1 LRGKLENNL
10 KNITLMRISYSAL
23 NSYKICPLKYKFQ
36 YIDKIKTPKSKEAVF
51 GTLIHS
57 TLNFIHTPAIL
68 APSMEQALDHFSKN
82 WNGDV
87 FEDELE
93 ERAAFSQGVDII
105 RRYYNDN
112 DIARVNIVALESPFQ
127 IKLGIHMVSGIID
140 RIDRTSDGYEIID
153 YKTAKKMPSQ
163 EKVNND
169 IQLTI
174 YLQAFLERYPEER
187 KNLDKLK
194 VSLYFV
200 KHGVKLTSTRTAQDL
215 ENVEKTFLEVIEK
228 IEESEFQPIL
238 NPLCDW
244 CDFQNRCP
252 MWKHKF
258 KEARKINTKEVN
270 QVIEEYIVAK
280 DEAKH
285 IRSKIAQL
293 QEKVSQYMNQE
304 GVERVFSDAGIIAR
318 TLRETYKYDE
328 KQLREILEP
337 LGKWEDIN
345 KVNATALKSVIATLS
360 LQLKKEIEKAKK
372 LDKKSFGFSI
382 KKQ

>member
-1 LRGKLENNL
+1 
-10 KNITLMRISYSAL
+10 MRISYSAL

-36 YIDKIKTPKSKEAVF
+36 YIDKIRTLKSKEAIF

-57 TLNFIHTPAIL
+57 TLNFVHTPGIL
-68 APSMEQALDHFSKN
+68 SPSMEQALDHFSKN

-87 FEDELE
+87 FENELE
-93 ERAAFSQGVDII
+93 ERAAFSQGVEII

-127 IKLGIHMVSGIID
+127 IKLGEHVINGIID
-140 RIDRTSDGYEIID
+140 RIDRTDDGYEIVD

-163 EKVNND
+163 EKVDND

-174 YLQAFLERYPEER
+174 YLLAFLERYPEEI

-200 KHGVKLTSTRTAQDL
+200 KHGAKLTSTRTTEDL
-215 ENVEKTFLEVIEK
+215 KNVEKMFLEVIEK
-228 IEESEFQPIL
+228 IGESEFQPVL

-258 KEARKINTKEVN
+258 KEERKIDTTEVN
-270 QVIEEYIVAK
+270 GAIAEYIQAK
-280 DEAKH
+280 DDSKH
-285 IRSKIAQL
+285 LRSKIAKL
-293 QEKVSQYMNQE
+293 QEKVSKYMDQE
-304 GVERVFSDAGIIAR
+304 GVERVFSDSGIVAR
-318 TLRETYKYDE
+318 TIRKTYKYNE
-328 KQLREILEP
+328 AQLKEILEP
-337 LGKWEDIN
+337 LGKWAQVN
-345 KVNATALKSVIATLS
+345 KVNATALKSVITTLPS
-360 LQLKKEIEKAKK
+360 QAKKEIEDTKE
-372 LDKKSFGFSI
+372 LDKESFGFSV

>member
-1 LRGKLENNL
+1 
-10 KNITLMRISYSAL
+10 MRISYSGL
-23 NSYKICPLKYKFQ
+23 NTYQICPLKYKFQ

-87 FEDELE
+87 FENELE

-127 IKLGIHMVSGIID
+127 IKLGEHTVNGIID
-140 RIDRTSDGYEIID
+140 RIDRTDDGYEIVD

-163 EKVNND
+163 EKVD
-169 IQLTI
+169 HDVQLTI
-174 YLQAFLERYPEER
+174 YLQAFLDRYPEER

-200 KHGVKLTSTRTAQDL
+200 KHGAKLTSTRTEEDL
-215 ENVEKTFLEVIEK
+215 KNIEDKFLEVIEK
-228 IEESEFQPIL
+228 IGESEFQPVV

-244 CDFQNRCP
+244 CDFQDRCP
-252 MWKHKF
+252 MWRHKF
-258 KEARKINTKEVN
+258 KDARKIDTAEVN
-270 QVIEEYIVAK
+270 QAIADYIAAK
-280 DEAKH
+280 DESKH
-285 IRSKIAQL
+285 IRTKIAQL
-293 QEKVSQYMNQE
+293 QGVVSKYMDQE
-304 GVERVFSDAGIIAR
+304 GVERVFSDEGIIAR
-318 TLRETYKYDE
+318 TLRQTYKYDD
-328 KQLREILEP
+328 KKIRAILEP
-337 LGKWEDIN
+337 LGKWDEVN
-345 KVNATALKSVIATLS
+345 KVNAVALKNVLTALPPQT
-360 LQLKKEIEKAKK
+360 KKEIEETKV
-372 LDKKSFGFSI
+372 LDKESFGFSI

>member
-1 LRGKLENNL
+1 
-10 KNITLMRISYSAL
+10 MRISYSGL
-23 NSYKICPLKYKFQ
+23 NTYQICPLKYKFQ

-87 FEDELE
+87 FENELE

-127 IKLGIHMVSGIID
+127 IKLGEHTVSGIID
-140 RIDRTSDGYEIID
+140 RIDRTDDGYEIVD

-163 EKVNND
+163 EKVD
-169 IQLTI
+169 HDVQLTI
-174 YLQAFLERYPEER
+174 YLQAFLDRYPEER

-200 KHGVKLTSTRTAQDL
+200 KHGTKLTSTRTAEDL
-215 ENVEKTFLEVIEK
+215 KNIEDKFLEVIEK
-228 IEESEFQPIL
+228 IGESEFQPIV

-252 MWKHKF
+252 MWRHKF
-258 KEARKINTKEVN
+258 KEERKIDTEEIN
-270 QVIEEYIVAK
+270 QAIAGYIAAK
-280 DEAKH
+280 DESKH
-285 IRSKIAQL
+285 IRAKIAQL
-293 QEKVSQYMNQE
+293 QGVVAKYMDQE
-304 GVERVFSDAGIIAR
+304 GVERVFSDEGIIAR
-318 TLRETYKYDE
+318 TLRQTYKYDD
-328 KQLREILEP
+328 KKIRAILEP
-337 LGKWEDIN
+337 LGKWDEVN
-345 KVNATALKSVIATLS
+345 KVNAVALKNVLAALPPQT
-360 LQLKKEIEKAKK
+360 KKEIEEAKV
-372 LDKKSFGFSI
+372 LDKESFGFSI